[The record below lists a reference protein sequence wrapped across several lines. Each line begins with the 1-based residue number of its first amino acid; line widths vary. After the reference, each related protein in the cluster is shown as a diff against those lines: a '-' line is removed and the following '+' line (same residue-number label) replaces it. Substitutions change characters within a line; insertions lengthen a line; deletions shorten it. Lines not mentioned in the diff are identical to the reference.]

1 MSPVERN
8 DDQQYD
14 SEDEISIFD
23 ILRFFID
30 GWKTMFSF
38 TLIGTL
44 LGVGYVA
51 IGTAQYKATAI
62 IEPAYV
68 GIPTPTPTPT
78 LSSTSSSPVE
88 PIEALRRKLK
98 SPSYYSSETYQ
109 ACGFEG
115 MAKHGDSLTNTLIP
129 STAKKDAP
137 IDQIEFISNSKD
149 TNIKCLT
156 SVLADISR
164 DHEKLKEPF
173 IAVMKNRILNLE
185 LRLDESKRE
194 KAIYDLRINGL
205 TVQEAEK
212 FPAGIL
218 FYSAARKDIEAIIAQ
233 TVNELD
239 FMRSG
244 LLLPQTR
251 PARFVTPIYAS
262 EVEVDSKRM
271 IKVLAAAFI
280 GLFFSIIYLVGK
292 KYSAKLKKEIS
303 KPTPE

>member
-14 SEDEISIFD
+14 SEDEISILD

-30 GWKTMFSF
+30 GWKTICSF

-68 GIPTPTPTPT
+68 GIPTPTPT
-78 LSSTSSSPVE
+78 LSSASSSPVE
-88 PIEALRRKLK
+88 PIEVLRRKLK

-115 MAKHGDSLTNTLIP
+115 IAKHGDSLIDTLIP
-129 STAKKDAP
+129 PTAKKDAP
-137 IDQIEFISNSKD
+137 IDQIEFISDSKD

-156 SVLADISR
+156 SVLEDILR

-173 IAVMKNRILNLE
+173 ISAIKRKIAVLE
-185 LRLDESKRE
+185 LRLDDAKRE
-194 KAIYDLRINGL
+194 KDLYDLRIINL
-205 TVQEAEK
+205 TVQEAQK

-218 FYSAARKDIEAIIAQ
+218 FYWGCPGFC
-233 TVNELD
+233 VN
-239 FMRSG
+239 G
-244 LLLPQTR
+244 
-251 PARFVTPIYAS
+251 IH
-262 EVEVDSKRM
+262 
-271 IKVLAAAFI
+271 
-280 GLFFSIIYLVGK
+280 
-292 KYSAKLKKEIS
+292 
-303 KPTPE
+303 

>member
-14 SEDEISIFD
+14 SEDEISILD

-30 GWKTMFSF
+30 GWKTICSF

-68 GIPTPTPTPT
+68 GIPTPT